1 MPMPAPLEANR
12 EVMLHFQV
20 RDASGKPVEKLQPY
34 LGAQGHLVILS
45 SDASTYL
52 HAHPMDGD
60 HKMAGGDM
68 PMSDHPPHPGHEEH
82 APSPPAASTPPS
94 DVMFHT
100 TFPTDGIY
108 KAWGQF
114 KHNNKIITAPFVL
127 KVGSGVAPSSASATV
142 IPPNAQKI
150 TVELPAGYKSG
161 AATVKAG
168 TPIALTFAMKS
179 EAGCGDTIV
188 VPAAN
193 WRKKL
198 KVGESATVVVTPQK
212 SGELKFA
219 CSMDMFK
226 GSIKVQ

>member
-1 MPMPAPLEANR
+1 
-12 EVMLHFQV
+12 
-20 RDASGKPVEKLQPY
+20 LQPY

-45 SDASTYL
+45 SDAGTYL

-60 HKMAGGDM
+60 HKMAGGDAAM
-68 PMSDHPPHPGHEEH
+68 PDHAPHPGHEDHASGTE
-82 APSPPAASTPPS
+82 APSTPSS

-100 TFPTDGIY
+100 TFPIDGIY

-114 KHNNKIITAPFVL
+114 KHNDKIITAPFVL
-127 KVGSGVAPSSASATV
+127 KVGSGVAPTSASASV
-142 IPPNAQKI
+142 VPPNAQKI
-150 TVELPAGYKSG
+150 TVQLPAGYKSG
-161 AATVKAG
+161 AATAKAG
-168 TPIALTFAMKS
+168 IPIALTFALKS
-179 EAGCGDTIV
+179 EADCGDDIA

-193 WRKKL
+193 WHKKL

-219 CSMDMFK
+219 CTMDMMK